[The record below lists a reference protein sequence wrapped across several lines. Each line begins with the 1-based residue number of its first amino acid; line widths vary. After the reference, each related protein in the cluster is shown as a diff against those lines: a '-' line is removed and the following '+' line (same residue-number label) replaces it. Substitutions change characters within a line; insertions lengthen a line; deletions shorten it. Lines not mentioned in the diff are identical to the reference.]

1 MGTISVE
8 YSSNLYWLGRYVE
21 RVYTTLNTFFNY
33 CDKTLDKDKDSY
45 KDFLDKLDIE
55 DKYGDYRAFI
65 RGYLYD
71 DADCFTISS
80 SFRFA
85 HDNALVCRN
94 VIGSEALAY
103 IQLAADAFRASSND
117 KNPRLSLMPSI
128 DYLLAFWGSIDD
140 KIASGEARTIV
151 KCGKLVE
158 RLDLYFR
165 FSYDHKLIN
174 SEYEK
179 LCYLLSRVRKG
190 FCNAKHL
197 AVLVE
202 VLAIEESYKTRLDE
216 VLDSLSR
223 LFEEEQAA

>member
-8 YSSNLYWLGRYVE
+8 YSSNLYWLGRYAE
-21 RVYTTLNTFFNY
+21 RAYTTLNAFFDY
-33 CDKTLDKDKDSY
+33 YDKTLDKDKDSY
-45 KDFLDKLDIE
+45 KEFLRRLDIE
-55 DKYGDYRAFI
+55 DKYGDSRNFI

-71 DADCFTISS
+71 ETDSFTVASTL
-80 SFRFA
+80 RFT

-103 IQLAADAFRASSND
+103 VQLATDAFRSSGD
-117 KNPRLSLMPSI
+117 AKNLRLALMPVI
-128 DYLLAFWGSIDD
+128 DYLLAFWGSVDD
-140 KIASGEARTIV
+140 KVASGEARTIV

-165 FSYDHKLIN
+165 FGYGHKLIN

-179 LCYLLSRVRKG
+179 LCHVLSRVRKG
-190 FCNAKHL
+190 FCNARHL

-202 VLAIEESYKTRLDE
+202 VLAIEESYKARLDE

-223 LFEEEQAA
+223 LFEEQAA

>member
-8 YSSNLYWLGRYVE
+8 YSSNLYWLGRYTE
-21 RVYTTLNTFFNY
+21 RASTTLNTFFNY
-33 CDKTLDKDKDSY
+33 HDKSLDKDKNAY
-45 KDFLDKLDIE
+45 KEFLENLDIK
-55 DKYGDYRAFI
+55 DKYGDHRRFI
-65 RGYLYD
+65 QGYLYD
-71 DADCFTISS
+71 DEDCFTLSS
-80 SFRFA
+80 TLRLA

-103 IQLAADAFRASSND
+103 IQLSIDAFHVSRD
-117 KNPRLSLMPSI
+117 KNLRLSLMPVI

-140 KIASGEARTIV
+140 KLADGEARTIV

-165 FSYDHKLIN
+165 FWYDYKLIN

-179 LCYLLSRVRKG
+179 LCNVLARVRKG
-190 FCNAKHL
+190 FCNAQHL

-202 VLAIEESYKTRLDE
+202 ALATEESYKARLEE
-216 VLDSLSR
+216 VLESLNR
-223 LFEEEQAA
+223 LFEEQAA

>member
-8 YSSNLYWLGRYVE
+8 YSSNLYWLGRYAE
-21 RVYTTLNTFFNY
+21 RAYTTLGTFFNY
-33 CDKTLDKDKDSY
+33 HDKSLDKDKNAY
-45 KDFLDKLDIE
+45 KEFLGNLEIK
-55 DKYGDYRAFI
+55 DKYGDHRRFI
-65 RGYLYD
+65 QGYLYD
-71 DADCFTISS
+71 DAECFTLSS
-80 SFRFA
+80 TLRFA

-103 IQLAADAFRASSND
+103 IQLAIDAFNASRD
-117 KNPRLSLMPSI
+117 KNLRLSLMPVI

-140 KIASGEARTIV
+140 KLADGEARTIV

-165 FSYDHKLIN
+165 FWYDYKLIN

-179 LCYLLSRVRKG
+179 LCNVLTRVRKG
-190 FCNAKHL
+190 FCNAQHL

-202 VLAIEESYKTRLDE
+202 ALATEENYKARLEE
-216 VLDSLSR
+216 VLESLNR
-223 LFEEEQAA
+223 LFEEQAA

>member
-8 YSSNLYWLGRYVE
+8 YSSNLYWLGRYTE
-21 RVYTTLNTFFNY
+21 RTYTTLNTFFNY
-33 CDKTLDKDKDSY
+33 HDKSLDKDKNAY
-45 KDFLDKLDIE
+45 REFLENLEIN
-55 DKYGDYRAFI
+55 DKYGDHDSFI
-65 RGYLYD
+65 QGYLYD
-71 DADCFTISS
+71 DTDSFTVNSTL
-80 SFRFA
+80 RFA

-103 IQLAADAFRASSND
+103 IQLAIDAFRASRG
-117 KNPRLSLMPSI
+117 KNLRLSMMPVI

-140 KIASGEARTIV
+140 KLADGEARTIV

-165 FSYDHKLIN
+165 FWYDYKLIN

-179 LCYLLSRVRKG
+179 LCNVLARVRKG
-190 FCNAKHL
+190 FCNAEHL

-202 VLAIEESYKTRLDE
+202 ALATEESYKARLEE
-216 VLDSLSR
+216 VLDSLNR
-223 LFEEEQAA
+223 LFEEQAA

>member
-1 MGTISVE
+1 MGTITVE

-21 RVYTTLNTFFNY
+21 RAYTTLNTFFNY
-33 CDKTLDKDKDSY
+33 YDKTLDKDKDSY
-45 KDFLDKLDIE
+45 KEFLDRLDID
-55 DKYGDYRAFI
+55 DKYGDYRSFI

-85 HDNALVCRN
+85 HDNAIVCRN

-103 IQLAADAFRASSND
+103 IQLAIDAFRASGSD
-117 KNPRLSLMPSI
+117 KNPRLSLMPVI
-128 DYLLAFWGSIDD
+128 DYLLAFWGSVDD

-165 FSYDHKLIN
+165 FSYNHKLIN

-190 FCNAKHL
+190 FCNAQHL

-202 VLAIEESYKTRLDE
+202 VLAMEESYKARLEE
-216 VLDSLSR
+216 VLESLSR
-223 LFEEEQAA
+223 LFEEKAA

>member
-8 YSSNLYWLGRYVE
+8 YSSNLYWLGRYAE
-21 RVYTTLNTFFNY
+21 RAYTTLNTVFNY
-33 CDKTLDKDKDSY
+33 HDKSLDKDKNAY
-45 KDFLDKLDIE
+45 KGFLENLDIR
-55 DKYGDYRAFI
+55 DKYGDHRRFI
-65 RGYLYD
+65 QGYLYND
-71 DADCFTISS
+71 EDCFTLSS
-80 SFRFA
+80 TLRFA

-103 IQLAADAFRASSND
+103 IQLAIDAFHSSRD
-117 KNPRLSLMPSI
+117 AKNLRLSLMPVI

-140 KIASGEARTIV
+140 KLADGEARTIV

-165 FSYDHKLIN
+165 FWYDYKLIN

-179 LCYLLSRVRKG
+179 LCHVLARVRKG

-202 VLAIEESYKTRLDE
+202 ALATEESYKARMEE
-216 VLDSLSR
+216 VLESLNR
-223 LFEEEQAA
+223 LFEEQAA

>member
-8 YSSNLYWLGRYVE
+8 YSSNLYWLGRYAE

-33 CDKTLDKDKDSY
+33 HDKSLDRDKNAY
-45 KDFLDKLDIE
+45 KEFLDNLEIK
-55 DKYGDYRAFI
+55 DKYGDHHRFI
-65 RGYLYD
+65 QGYLYD

-80 SFRFA
+80 TLRLA

-103 IQLAADAFRASSND
+103 IQLAVDAFRSSRD
-117 KNPRLSLMPSI
+117 AKNLRLSLMPVI
-128 DYLLAFWGSIDD
+128 DYLLAFWGSVDD

-165 FSYDHKLIN
+165 FSYDYKLIN

-179 LCYLLSRVRKG
+179 LCHVLARVRKG
-190 FCNAKHL
+190 FCNAQHL

-202 VLAIEESYKTRLDE
+202 ALATEESYKARLDD
-216 VLDSLSR
+216 VLESLNR
-223 LFEEEQAA
+223 LFEEQAA

>member
-8 YSSNLYWLGRYVE
+8 YSSNLYWLGRYTE
-21 RVYTTLNTFFNY
+21 RAYTTLNTFFNY
-33 CDKTLDKDKDSY
+33 HDKSLDKDKNAY
-45 KDFLDKLDIE
+45 KEFLENLDIK
-55 DKYGDYRAFI
+55 DKFGDHRRFI
-65 RGYLYD
+65 QGYLYD
-71 DADCFTISS
+71 DTESFTISS
-80 SFRFA
+80 TLRFA

-103 IQLAADAFRASSND
+103 IQLSIDAFNASRD
-117 KNPRLSLMPSI
+117 KNLRLSLMPVI

-140 KIASGEARTIV
+140 KLADGEARTIV

-165 FSYDHKLIN
+165 VWYDYKLIN

-179 LCYLLSRVRKG
+179 LCNVLARVRKG
-190 FCNAKHL
+190 FCNAEHL

-202 VLAIEESYKTRLDE
+202 ALATEESYKARLEE
-216 VLDSLSR
+216 VLESLNR
-223 LFEEEQAA
+223 LFEEQAA

>member
-8 YSSNLYWLGRYVE
+8 YSSNLYWLGRYAE
-21 RVYTTLNTFFNY
+21 RAYTTLNTFFIY
-33 CDKTLDKDKDSY
+33 HDVTLDKNKDSY
-45 KDFLDKLDIE
+45 KEFLDRLEIE
-55 DKYGDYRAFI
+55 DKYGNSRRFI
-65 RGYLYD
+65 QGYLHD

-80 SFRFA
+80 TLRFA

-103 IQLAADAFRASSND
+103 IQLAIDSFHSSRDA
-117 KNPRLSLMPSI
+117 KKLRLSLMPVI

-151 KCGKLVE
+151 KCGKLIE

-165 FSYDHKLIN
+165 FSYDYKLIN

-179 LCYLLSRVRKG
+179 LCHVLARVRKG
-190 FCNAKHL
+190 FCNAQHL
-197 AVLVE
+197 AVVVE
-202 VLAIEESYKTRLDE
+202 ALATEESYKARIEE
-216 VLDSLSR
+216 VLESLNR
-223 LFEEEQAA
+223 LFEEQAA

>member
-8 YSSNLYWLGRYVE
+8 YSSNLYWLGRYTE
-21 RVYTTLNTFFNY
+21 RAYTTLKTFFNY
-33 CDKTLDKDKDSY
+33 HDKSLDKDKNSY
-45 KDFLDKLDIE
+45 REFLGNLDIE
-55 DKYGDYRAFI
+55 DKYGDHSRFI
-65 RGYLYD
+65 KGYLYD
-71 DADCFTISS
+71 NADCFTISS
-80 SFRFA
+80 TLRFA

-103 IQLAADAFRASSND
+103 IQLVVDAFQASHNA
-117 KNPRLSLMPSI
+117 KNLRLSLIPVI

-165 FSYDHKLIN
+165 FSYDYKLIN

-179 LCYLLSRVRKG
+179 LCHLIARVRKG
-190 FCNAKHL
+190 FCNAQHL

-202 VLAIEESYKTRLDE
+202 VLATGESYKNRMDD

-223 LFEEEQAA
+223 LFEEQAA

>member
-21 RVYTTLNTFFNY
+21 RTYTTLNTFFNY
-33 CDKTLDKDKDSY
+33 HDKSLDKDKNSY
-45 KDFLDKLDIE
+45 REFLDNLDIK
-55 DKYGDYRAFI
+55 DKYGDHRRFI
-65 RGYLYD
+65 QGYLYD
-71 DADCFTISS
+71 DADCFTINSTL
-80 SFRFA
+80 RFA

-103 IQLAADAFRASSND
+103 IQLAIDAFRSSRD
-117 KNPRLSLMPSI
+117 AKNLRLSLMPVI
-128 DYLLAFWGSIDD
+128 DYLLAFWGSVDD

-165 FSYDHKLIN
+165 FSYNYKLIN

-179 LCYLLSRVRKG
+179 LCHVLARVRKG
-190 FCNAKHL
+190 FCNAQHL

-202 VLAIEESYKTRLDE
+202 ALATEESYKTRMEE
-216 VLDSLSR
+216 VLESLNR
-223 LFEEEQAA
+223 LFEEQAA

>member
-21 RVYTTLNTFFNY
+21 RAYTTLNTFFIY
-33 CDKTLDKDKDSY
+33 HDITLDKDKDSY
-45 KDFLDKLDIE
+45 REFLERLEID
-55 DKYGDYRAFI
+55 DKYGDSGSFI

-71 DADCFTISS
+71 DADCFTIASAL
-80 SFRFA
+80 RLA

-103 IQLAADAFRASSND
+103 IQLAIDAFRSSFD
-117 KNPRLSLMPSI
+117 AKNLRLSLMPVI

-140 KIASGEARTIV
+140 KISSGEARTIV

-165 FSYDHKLIN
+165 FSYDYKLIN

-179 LCYLLSRVRKG
+179 LCHVLARVRKG
-190 FCNAKHL
+190 FCNAQHL
-197 AVLVE
+197 AVVVE
-202 VLAIEESYKTRLDE
+202 ALATEESYKARLEE
-216 VLDSLSR
+216 VLKSINR
-223 LFEEEQAA
+223 LFEEAA

>member
-1 MGTISVE
+1 
-8 YSSNLYWLGRYVE
+8 LYWLGRYAE
-21 RVYTTLNTFFNY
+21 RAYTTLNTFFNY
-33 CDKTLDKDKDSY
+33 YDKTLDKDKDSY
-45 KDFLDKLDIE
+45 KDFLGKLEIE
-55 DKYGDYRAFI
+55 DKYGNSQNFI

-71 DADCFTISS
+71 EADCFTVASTL
-80 SFRFA
+80 RFT

-94 VIGSEALAY
+94 VVGSEALAY
-103 IQLAADAFRASSND
+103 VQLAIDAFRASGD
-117 KNPRLSLMPSI
+117 AKNLRLSLMPVV

-165 FSYDHKLIN
+165 FGYDSRLIN

-179 LCYLLSRVRKG
+179 LCHVLSRVRKG
-190 FCNAKHL
+190 FCNARHL

-202 VLAIEESYKTRLDE
+202 VLAIEESYKARLEE
-216 VLDSLSR
+216 VLESLSR
-223 LFEEEQAA
+223 LFEEQAA

>member
-21 RVYTTLNTFFNY
+21 RAYTTLNTFFNY
-33 CDKTLDKDKDSY
+33 HDKSLDKDKNSY
-45 KDFLDKLDIE
+45 REFLDNLDIK
-55 DKYGDYRAFI
+55 DKYGDHRRFI
-65 RGYLYD
+65 QGYLYD

-80 SFRFA
+80 TLRLA

-103 IQLAADAFRASSND
+103 IQLAADAFRASRD
-117 KNPRLSLMPSI
+117 AKNLRLSLMPVI
-128 DYLLAFWGSIDD
+128 DYLLAFWGSVDD

-165 FSYDHKLIN
+165 FSYKYKLIN

-179 LCYLLSRVRKG
+179 LCHVLARVRKG
-190 FCNAKHL
+190 FCNAQHL

-202 VLAIEESYKTRLDE
+202 ALATEESYKTRMEE
-216 VLDSLSR
+216 VLESLNR
-223 LFEEEQAA
+223 LFEEQAA

>member
-8 YSSNLYWLGRYVE
+8 YSSNLYWLGRYAE
-21 RVYTTLNTFFNY
+21 RVYTTLGTFFNY
-33 CDKTLDKDKDSY
+33 NDKSLDKDKNAY
-45 KDFLDKLDIE
+45 KEFLATLEIE
-55 DKYGDYRAFI
+55 DKYGDHLRFI
-65 RGYLYD
+65 QGYLYD
-71 DADCFTISS
+71 GADCFTISS
-80 SFRFA
+80 TLRFA

-103 IQLAADAFRASSND
+103 IQLAADAFRSSRKA
-117 KNPRLSLMPSI
+117 KNLRLALMPVI

-140 KIASGEARTIV
+140 KIASSEARTIV

-165 FSYDHKLIN
+165 FAYDYKLIN

-179 LCYLLSRVRKG
+179 LCNVLARVRHG
-190 FCNAKHL
+190 FCNTQCL

-202 VLAIEESYKTRLDE
+202 ALATEDGYKARLEE
-216 VLDSLSR
+216 VLENLNR
-223 LFEEEQAA
+223 LFEEQAA

>member
-1 MGTISVE
+1 MGTITVE
-8 YSSNLYWLGRYVE
+8 YSSNLYWLGRYAE
-21 RVYTTLNTFFNY
+21 RAYTTLNAFFGY
-33 CDKTLDKDKDSY
+33 CDMSLDKDKNSY
-45 KDFLDKLDIE
+45 KEFLGKLDIE
-55 DKYGDYRAFI
+55 DRYGDCKSFI

-71 DADCFTISS
+71 EADGFSVAS

-103 IQLAADAFRASSND
+103 IQLAIDAFHASRD
-117 KNPRLSLMPSI
+117 RQNPRLSLMPAI

-179 LCYLLSRVRKG
+179 LCHVLARARKG
-190 FCNAKHL
+190 FCNARHL

-202 VLAIEESYKTRLDE
+202 VLAIEDSYKARLDE

-223 LFEEEQAA
+223 LFEEDQAA